1 MTGLLLIVFSAFMH
15 SLWNIILKKSN
26 NKYLFNYQMHFLNFC
41 LMSFAFIIF
50 FPDKLYF
57 DVNALIFAF
66 LSALFFTGYHL
77 FLSTSYRYSDA
88 TLVYPI
94 TTSSPIW
101 VTLWAVLFLGEKI
114 TFFGLLGILMTILGV
129 FIMHSSK
136 NSVGK
141 LDAGV
146 VYALLSAF
154 FYSIGAV
161 IDKVGVGTDNFIL
174 YIYLLTMFMTF
185 FMYLYSVKKY
195 SNHISHFK
203 SNFLLLLS
211 GSLVLFMSFTIYR
224 VGLALIQVSYATA
237 IRQVNVLFGFLL
249 GIIFLKETFSV
260 KRLVGSIIIFAGM
273 LVIRENL

>member
-15 SLWNIILKKSN
+15 SLWNILLKKSY

-41 LMSFAFIIF
+41 LMTIIYITF
-50 FPDKLYF
+50 FSDKLYF
-57 DVNALIFAF
+57 DLNAVVFAF

-88 TLVYPI
+88 SLVYPI

-101 VTLWAVLFLGEKI
+101 VTLWAVLFLNEKV
-114 TFFGLLGILMTILGV
+114 TFFGLSGILITILGV
-129 FIMHSSK
+129 LVMHSSR

-146 VYALLSAF
+146 MYALISAF

-161 IDKVGVGTDNFIL
+161 IDKVGVETENFIL
-174 YIYLLTMFMTF
+174 YVYLLTMFMTF
-185 FMYLYSVKKY
+185 FMYLYSAKKFT
-195 SNHISHFK
+195 NHFSHFK

-211 GSLVLFMSFTIYR
+211 GSLVLCMSFFIYR
-224 VGLALIQVSYATA
+224 VGLLLVQVSYATA
-237 IRQVNVLFGFLL
+237 IRQVNVLFGVLL
-249 GIIFLKETFSV
+249 GVIFLKEKFSV
-260 KRLVGSIIIFAGM
+260 KRLVGSIIIFMGI
-273 LVIRENL
+273 LIIRENL